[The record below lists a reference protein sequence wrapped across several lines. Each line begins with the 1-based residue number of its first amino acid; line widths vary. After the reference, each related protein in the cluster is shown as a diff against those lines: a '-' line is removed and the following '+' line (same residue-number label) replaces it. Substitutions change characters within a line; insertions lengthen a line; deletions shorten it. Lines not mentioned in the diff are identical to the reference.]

1 MKEVLYSKKS
11 RLLGFCGL
19 LFLCLLS
26 SGFSLSSSKSEGRSF
41 PLPGNFEEVWKAT
54 LATLAAENIPLAVT
68 DKAHGYIQSATFPL
82 YKREYKWWAKAPT
95 ICSSGFCA
103 LEIGVVE
110 KDSTMTV
117 VGIKAFFKRRTG
129 FSSRGIR
136 SRDKSRGVFEGLL
149 GKGIN
154 ERLVETKFPAIK
166 SVILGCNLHYDD
178 TTAFYYISE
187 ADPSSLAYEQG
198 LRNGD
203 VLLKIDGKNV
213 TPGNLFGFFLNLP
226 AEALKKFSIKR
237 KDGDLDLPVTLFYL
251 NPEGPRLGFHAERD
265 PKTLKFKVAEVR
277 DGSPAAR
284 AGLLPGDILLK
295 QNVILLDSWK
305 NYFRAILAQK
315 EGESQIFQ
323 IDRAGQLLEKK
334 ITPEGGSRPVLEA
347 KTAPATSAED
357 AAAVSEEE
365 TSSSSVRAASPEVS
379 S

>member
-54 LATLAAENIPLAVT
+54 LETLSAEKIPLAVT
-68 DKAHGYIQSATFPL
+68 DKAHGYIRSATFPL
-82 YKREYKWWAKAPT
+82 YTREYKWWAKAPT

-110 KDSTMTV
+110 KDATMTV
-117 VGIKAFFKRRTG
+117 VGIKAFFKRKTG

-154 ERLVETKFPAIK
+154 DYLVETKFPAIK

-203 VLLKIDGKNV
+203 VLLKIDGQNV
-213 TPGNLFGFFLNLP
+213 TPGNLFGFFMNLP
-226 AEALKKFSIKR
+226 AETLKKFSVKR
-237 KDGDLDLPVTLFYL
+237 KEGDLDLPVTLFYL

-277 DGSPAAR
+277 ADSPAAR
-284 AGLLPGDILLK
+284 EGLLPGDILLK
-295 QNVILLDSWK
+295 QNAILLDSWK

-323 IDRAGQLLEKK
+323 IDRTGKLLQKK
-334 ITPEGGSRPVLEA
+334 ITPEGVPHPVLET
-347 KTAPATSAED
+347 KTAPAIGAEATSPA
-357 AAAVSEEE
+357 SEEE
-365 TSSSSVRAASPEVS
+365 PRSSSAQEASPEVP
-379 S
+379 